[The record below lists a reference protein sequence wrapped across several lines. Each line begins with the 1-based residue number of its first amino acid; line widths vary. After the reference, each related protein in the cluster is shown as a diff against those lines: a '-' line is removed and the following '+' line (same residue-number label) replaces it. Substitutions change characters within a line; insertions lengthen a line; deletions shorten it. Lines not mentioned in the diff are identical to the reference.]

1 MRHQKKKKSP
11 NVRQLHMKKLHN
23 QKYREKTV
31 TSQALLDSVPLK
43 ANELQ
48 QENIP
53 VKMIPECATD
63 AVEGSNTIPRVIH
76 VH

>member
-1 MRHQKKKKSP
+1 
-11 NVRQLHMKKLHN
+11 MKKLHN

-53 VKMIPECATD
+53 VKMIPECVTD

>member
-1 MRHQKKKKSP
+1 
-11 NVRQLHMKKLHN
+11 MKKLHN
-23 QKYREKTV
+23 QNDREKTV

-53 VKMIPECATD
+53 VKMVPECATD
-63 AVEGSNTIPRVIH
+63 AVEGQGSNTIPPVIH